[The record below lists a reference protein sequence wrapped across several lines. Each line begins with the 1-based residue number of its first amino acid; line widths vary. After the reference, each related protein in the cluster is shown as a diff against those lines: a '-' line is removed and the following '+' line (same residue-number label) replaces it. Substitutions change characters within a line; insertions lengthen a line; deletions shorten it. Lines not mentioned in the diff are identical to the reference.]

1 MTQRTGMIRVNTT
14 FLRERMGL
22 TKKRPSYRPTGT
34 HPSLRFVSEWRL
46 ANGLTLLS
54 STNRPILCT
63 HWSPTGNTVPPH
75 WVVARGR
82 RWLVRRLLYSSIV
95 TEKASTLWVLT
106 SSDLKQELVSLLTKK
121 TTAEA
126 VIPES
131 GLAQEEP
138 RVTPIPVEMR
148 LQPAQITGP
157 EKSKQWDISW
167 YNERNVAI
175 TQRNRVWTH
184 LS

>member
-1 MTQRTGMIRVNTT
+1 M
-14 FLRERMGL
+14 
-22 TKKRPSYRPTGT
+22 
-34 HPSLRFVSEWRL
+34 
-46 ANGLTLLS
+46 
-54 STNRPILCT
+54 
-63 HWSPTGNTVPPH
+63 
-75 WVVARGR
+75 
-82 RWLVRRLLYSSIV
+82 VRRLLYSSIV

-138 RVTPIPVEMR
+138 RMTPIPVGMR

-157 EKSKQWDISW
+157 EKSKQWDIS
-167 YNERNVAI
+167 
-175 TQRNRVWTH
+175 
-184 LS
+184 